1 MLQRKLRV
9 GFAKAG
15 RLMDLMESRGIVG
28 PSEGSK
34 ARDVLIKPDE
44 LEAMLFTLRGG
55 RSPTPDAGH
64 TVSGRRG
71 PSGNYDGPVT
81 AVPRPARRSRGGGS
95 RGPAPGRPMVTLG
108 CARNEVDS
116 EELAG
121 RLAAE
126 GYDLVEDADDADAV
140 LVNTCGFIETAKKDS
155 VDAILAATDSGA
167 SVVAVGCMAERYGS
181 ELAGALPEA
190 TVLGFDDYGAIGDRL
205 DDVLSG
211 RPLVPHTPRDRRTLL
226 PISPVQRTAA
236 TAAADAPAIPGPRL
250 AAPQAAGLRPD
261 GRAEAGVRLRPP
273 LRLLRHPDLPR
284 RVRLPPA
291 GRGAGRGAVAGLAGR
306 HRAGAGQRE
315 LDVLR
320 QGPRRPA
327 LAGEA
332 AAAAGRGRGHR
343 PGARRLPAAGR
354 AAARACSRSSRAPTG
369 SRPYF
374 DLSFQHSSPTLLRRM
389 RRFGGTDDFLQLIE
403 RARSLAPSAG
413 FRTNVILG
421 FPGETED
428 DVAELERFLTEGRL
442 DAVGVF
448 GYSDEEG
455 TEAMGLPG
463 KLDQAEIDAR
473 VRRITDLVEEL
484 TAQRA
489 EDRIGERVEV
499 LLTEDLS
506 ADGAPARGSATP
518 RTRTPTPTGRRRSS
532 GVPADAVPGQLR
544 ARRGRGHRGHRPRRP
559 RARPRRRLRPVGD
572 PDRRRRGP
580 GSHPPPSAKLVNLPN
595 ALTVLRLAV
604 VPVFAVLLLQDGGG
618 SRTPTGTGP
627 RWSSRWRS
635 SPTATTA

>member
-1 MLQRKLRV
+1 V
-9 GFAKAG
+9 
-15 RLMDLMESRGIVG
+15 
-28 PSEGSK
+28 
-34 ARDVLIKPDE
+34 
-44 LEAMLFTLRGG
+44 
-55 RSPTPDAGH
+55 
-64 TVSGRRG
+64 
-71 PSGNYDGPVT
+71 
-81 AVPRPARRSRGGGS
+81 AV
-95 RGPAPGRPMVTLG
+95 VTLG

-126 GYDLVEDADDADAV
+126 GYELVDDADGADAV

-205 DDVLSG
+205 DDVLAG

-236 TAAADAPAIPGPRL
+236 TAAPDAPSIPGHDWLRRKRLASGPSAALKLASGCDRRCAFCAIPTFRGAFVSRPAAEVLGEAQWLAGQGVTELVLVSENSTSYGKDLGDLRSLEKLLPQL
-250 AAPQAAGLRPD
+250 AAIEGIARVRVAYLQPAELRP
-261 GRAEAGVRLRPP
+261 GLLEIIAGT
-273 LRLLRHPDLPR
+273 D
-284 RVRLPPA
+284 RV
-291 GRGAGRGAVAGLAGR
+291 
-306 HRAGAGQRE
+306 
-315 LDVLR
+315 
-320 QGPRRPA
+320 
-327 LAGEA
+327 
-332 AAAAGRGRGHR
+332 
-343 PGARRLPAAGR
+343 
-354 AAARACSRSSRAPTG
+354 AP
-369 SRPYF
+369 YY

-389 RRFGGTDDFLQLIE
+389 RRFGGTDDFLSLIE
-403 RARSLAPSAG
+403 RARVLAPTAG

-428 DVAELERFLTEGRL
+428 DVAELERFLVEGRL

-455 TEAMGLPG
+455 TEAMNLGG

-506 ADGAPARGSATP
+506 AEEGPGVWAGHAAHQDPDADGTTTVAGVPVEAVAGQLVTAEVVGTEGIDLVARALTPVSTGAAPA
-518 RTRTPTPTGRRRSS
+518 GR
-532 GVPADAVPGQLR
+532 
-544 ARRGRGHRGHRPRRP
+544 
-559 RARPRRRLRPVGD
+559 
-572 PDRRRRGP
+572 
-580 GSHPPPSAKLVNLPN
+580 
-595 ALTVLRLAV
+595 
-604 VPVFAVLLLQDGGG
+604 
-618 SRTPTGTGP
+618 
-627 RWSSRWRS
+627 
-635 SPTATTA
+635 